1 MKVTSMV
8 KQSPGARIIRYFIG
22 IVDELKKVVW
32 LSRREVI
39 YLTALVLLVAGLAGA
54 VLGALDYGFTAL
66 IDKLILG
73 R

>member
-1 MKVTSMV
+1 MTQHTATRK
-8 KQSPGARIIRYFIG
+8 PIGLRLIRYFADI
-22 IVDELKKVVW
+22 ITELKKVVW

-39 YLTALVLLVAGLAGA
+39 YLTALVLLVAGIAGA